1 MKFNTITLN
10 PALDRTVFLS
20 EFNTGALNRTKSTVM
35 AAGGKGINVSRML
48 SSLGAEGSAFAFCGG
63 DNGRILRSLCERDGI
78 DCAFV
83 ESECETRTCIKII
96 EDSSRCTEI
105 NERGGP
111 IKKSES
117 DSFFASVEK
126 SAKAGDMWIIAGSFP
141 PGVDNNVYNLLTSM
155 LKSHGCKVVLD
166 CDGEALKN
174 GLRAN
179 PMLIKPNMAE
189 LSSLVGYTVDTVEK
203 AVSAAQC
210 VYVQNHVDILCTMS
224 EMGAVYVGEAGVY
237 RVDAPKVDVKGFAGA
252 GDCFLAA
259 YLYKYSQGC
268 DIPECLSFAS
278 AAAAAKVELSGTAV
292 PDTAAIE
299 KYTDRVVQKMYI

>member
-10 PALDRTVFLS
+10 PALDKTVYLADF
-20 EFNTGALNRTKSTVM
+20 EPGRLNRTKSSIM
-35 AAGGKGINVSRML
+35 AAGGKGINVSRMFR
-48 SSLGAEGSAFAFCGG
+48 SLGAEGSAFAFCGG
-63 DNGRILRSLCERDGI
+63 ENGRVLRALCENDSI
-78 DCAFV
+78 DFTFI
-83 ESECETRTCIKII
+83 ESECETRMCIKII

-111 IKKSES
+111 IKESEI
-117 DSFFASVEK
+117 DCFFAAVEK
-126 SAKAGDMWIIAGSFP
+126 SAKSGDMWIISGSFP

-155 LKSHGCKVVLD
+155 LKSHGCQVVLD
-166 CDGEALKN
+166 CDGEALEN

-203 AVSAAQC
+203 AVGAAKC
-210 VYVQNHVDILCTMS
+210 VYVQNRVEILCTMS
-224 EMGAVYVGEAGVY
+224 EMGAVYLGDKGVY

-259 YLYKYSQGC
+259 YLYKYSLGC
-268 DIPECLSFAS
+268 DIPTCLAFAS
-278 AAAAAKVELSGTAV
+278 AAAAAKVEISGTAV
-292 PDTAAIE
+292 PDMAAIE
-299 KYTDRVVQKMYI
+299 KYTDRIVQKMYI

>member
-48 SSLGAEGSAFAFCGG
+48 HSLGCEGSAFAFCGG
-63 DNGRILRSLCERDGI
+63 ENGRILRSLCEIDGI

-83 ESECETRTCIKII
+83 ESECETRMCIKII

-111 IKKSES
+111 ITKEES
-117 DSFFASVEK
+117 DKFFSFVES
-126 SAKAGDMWIIAGSFP
+126 SAAADDLWIISGSFP
-141 PGVDNNVYNLLTSM
+141 PGVDNGVYNLLTSM
-155 LKSHGCKVVLD
+155 LKSHGCSVVLD
-166 CDGEALKN
+166 CDGIALEN

-179 PMLIKPNMAE
+179 PTLIKPNMAE
-189 LSSLVGYTVDTVEK
+189 LSALVGYGVDSVEK
-203 AVSAAQC
+203 AIYAAKC

-224 EMGAVYVGEAGVY
+224 EMGAVYVGKHGVY

-259 YLYKYSQGC
+259 YLHKYSLGC
-268 DIPECLSFAS
+268 DICECLSFAS

-292 PDTAAIE
+292 PDMAEIE